1 MSFNS
6 VTLIIAT
13 IIFVI
18 LLSMVGYF
26 IYQDQKS
33 KFDIIPSSCPDYW
46 TFVPA
51 KGGFPD
57 ACSPSLDQTNWGSC
71 TQASPPPPYSS
82 NPKSTKMCNI
92 FEDKYNFINN
102 NTANPCTKSIT
113 WDGVTNNPDLISK
126 CMPS

>member
-51 KGGFPD
+51 KGGFPT
-57 ACSPSLDQTNWGSC
+57 CYPPIDQTNWGSC
-71 TQASPPPPYSS
+71 TQASPPPHYYT

-102 NTANPCTKSIT
+102 PVTPCTKKIT